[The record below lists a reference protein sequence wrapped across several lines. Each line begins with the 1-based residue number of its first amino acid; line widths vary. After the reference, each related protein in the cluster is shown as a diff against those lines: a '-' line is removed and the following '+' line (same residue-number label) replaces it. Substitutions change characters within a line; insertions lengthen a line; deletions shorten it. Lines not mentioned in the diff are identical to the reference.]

1 MAKTSKGPKIPYAL
15 DANGELVHVDKV
27 PNGDNCGCVCIE
39 CGKPM
44 CAANEGKKNTH
55 YFRHQGEGKEECFKA
70 KEYVYHKMAIEIL
83 EEEKC
88 IMAPSYKNFIPSGK
102 MHFVTM
108 KAEVRDAYKHRR
120 PDVIGVTEDGTRIC
134 IEIFY
139 SHKVE
144 PDKLQEIVEEGV
156 NCLEV
161 DIRKQEMNRESL
173 RKFLLE
179 SIEYRQWLNHPE
191 YEKIYQE
198 EEEKK
203 RKQREEKQKA
213 YQKLKSIAALA
224 TPKNYKSE
232 EDIEDLARLSKVVP
246 RPTVKE
252 LKEGPIKS
260 YYDNIKSHDYFPL
273 YREGTTVVVDKFLS
287 YDKETIIVL
296 HADSPWGRS
305 RIPFHVST
313 IKIRDGQLDYK
324 HIGIYSTEYEARGI
338 IVSLKK

>member
-1 MAKTSKGPKIPYAL
+1 MAKISKDPKIPYAL
-15 DANGELVHVDKV
+15 DANGELVHVDSV
-27 PNGDNCGCVCIE
+27 PNGDDCGCVCIE

-55 YFRHQGEGKEECFKA
+55 YFRHQGGGKDECYKA

-88 IMAPSYKNFIPSGK
+88 IMAPSYKYFIPSGK

-156 NCLEV
+156 NCLEI

-198 EEEKK
+198 EEEKL
-203 RKQREEKQKA
+203 RKQREEKQK
-213 YQKLKSIAALA
+213 
-224 TPKNYKSE
+224 
-232 EDIEDLARLSKVVP
+232 
-246 RPTVKE
+246 
-252 LKEGPIKS
+252 G
-260 YYDNIKSHDYFPL
+260 
-273 YREGTTVVVDKFLS
+273 
-287 YDKETIIVL
+287 
-296 HADSPWGRS
+296 
-305 RIPFHVST
+305 
-313 IKIRDGQLDYK
+313 
-324 HIGIYSTEYEARGI
+324 
-338 IVSLKK
+338 

>member
-1 MAKTSKGPKIPYAL
+1 MAKISKDPKIPYAL
-15 DANGELVHVDKV
+15 DANGELVHVDSV
-27 PNGDNCGCVCIE
+27 PNGDDCGCVCIE

-55 YFRHQGEGKEECFKA
+55 YFRHQGGGKDECYKA

-88 IMAPSYKNFIPSGK
+88 IMAPSYKYFIPSGK

-156 NCLEV
+156 NCLEI

-203 RKQREEKQKA
+203 RKQKEEKERA
-213 YQKLKSIAALA
+213 RQKLKALGALA

-232 EDIEDLARLSKVVP
+232 EDIENLAKFSKVVP